1 MNDIS
6 DNLSKL
12 NPRQKE
18 AVTAPNGPLLVT
30 AGAGSGKTAVLVNRI
45 AWLISEKQVPADRI
59 IAVTFT
65 NKAAREMKQRV
76 QDMLWEESVN
86 PVVGTFHGLC
96 NQFLR
101 IHYQAAG
108 LNQYFSIM
116 DQDDQKSFISGLV
129 REQNIELNKSQTPR
143 RIQTYINSR
152 KESMLRAGENDDIY
166 SSDYRLFESIYEL
179 YETECEAQGRVD
191 FAELMLRTV
200 EVMQRNAEVREHI
213 QKKYLHVLIDEFQ
226 DTNELQYK
234 WMLLFGG
241 RYQNIT
247 AVGDEDQSIY
257 SWRGALSGNLKR
269 FEATYPKARVIRLEQ
284 NYRSTKS
291 ILDAANALIKNNTNR
306 FEKKLWTGKSGGN
319 RIQHFV
325 AFNSVEEAE
334 FIANEIR
341 HLVKPG
347 RKYSDFAV
355 LYRTNAQSRTFEEVF
370 GRERIPFRVYGG
382 VRFYQR
388 KEIKEVLSYLQLV
401 ANPNA
406 NDALLRAI
414 KMPPRGIGQ
423 VTIRAI
429 ADRADAKGISFWD
442 ATVELT
448 QEHSKGKSLATFVE
462 LINDLKNLSETTSL
476 RDIIDITMKQSKLY
490 KHYEESRDP
499 AERDR
504 VANLDELISAASAFV
519 ETMESDLSADVLSEY
534 LDTVVLDP
542 GDIHDDEPHEKVQ
555 FMTLHSAKGLE
566 FPVVFLT
573 GLDEKVLPH
582 IYSTPGGNRSPEYS
596 QEAIEE
602 ERRLC
607 YVGMTRA
614 EEKLYLTRANSRMI
628 WGDWYSFLQS
638 RFLREIPRGLLEIVG
653 AGSSVE
659 EEFEIES
666 DEEIVIDPG
675 AGDWLGEAVRHKKFG
690 SGVVTMVEPAADSVY
705 LTVEFEKFGAKTVLP
720 EYVEVESGH

>member
-18 AVTAPNGPLLVT
+18 AVTAPDGPLLVT

-45 AWLISEKQVPADRI
+45 AWLISQKQVPADRI

-76 QDMLWEESVN
+76 QDMLWGESVN

-129 REQNIELNKSQTPR
+129 REQNINLGNKITPR

-152 KESMLRAGENDDIY
+152 KESMMRAGESDTY
-166 SSDYRLFESIYEL
+166 SADYILLESIYQL
-179 YETECEAQGRVD
+179 YESECEAQGRVD

-213 QKKYLHVLIDEFQ
+213 QKKFLHVLIDEFQ

-269 FEATYPKARVIRLEQ
+269 FEATYPKALVIRLEQ

-319 RIQHFV
+319 RIQYFA

-341 HLVKPG
+341 HLVKPR

-499 AERDR
+499 TERDR

-614 EEKLYLTRANSRMI
+614 EEILYLTRANSRMI

-653 AGSSVE
+653 VGSAE
-659 EEFEIES
+659 DEFEIES
-666 DEEIVIDPG
+666 GAEIVIDPG
-675 AGDWLGEAVRHKKFG
+675 ASDWLGEAVRHKKFG

>member
-18 AVTAPNGPLLVT
+18 AVTAPDGPLLVT

-45 AWLISEKQVPADRI
+45 AWLISQNQVPADRI

-76 QDMLWEESVN
+76 QDLLWGETVN

-129 REQNIELNKSQTPR
+129 KEQNIALNKSQTPR

-166 SSDYRLFESIYEL
+166 SADYRLFESIYEL

-319 RIQHFV
+319 RIQYFA

-341 HLVKPG
+341 HLVKPR

-476 RDIIDITMKQSKLY
+476 RGIIDITMKRSKLY

-499 AERDR
+499 TERDR

-519 ETMESDLSADVLSEY
+519 EKMESDLSADVLSEY

-596 QEAIEE
+596 EEAIEE

-614 EEKLYLTRANSRMI
+614 EDKLYLTRANSRMI

-653 AGSSVE
+653 VSDVE

-666 DEEIVIDPG
+666 GAEVVIDPG
-675 AGDWLGEAVRHKKFG
+675 ATDWLGEAVRHKKFG
-690 SGVVTMVEPAADSVY
+690 SGVVTMVESAADSVY